1 MQNVKLSLETLSLKK
16 FFLFFLFQIT
26 LNEIVIE
33 TKNLI
38 GKVKEFMNFIVKT
51 IENISNGNEMNT
63 SKYKINKMSS
73 NVYKIII
80 FVLFFSIFFSPGIA
94 EEKQIKKYVLIS
106 EGKLNVRD
114 KPKNGKVLF
123 QLEKGEYVFVKE
135 NSSSDGWV
143 EILRNE
149 ILTKLETKG
158 FVSTEFLSKKSP
170 EELENAKLFGSIHT
184 ETQGSKFR
192 SLAIRTNDGWVP
204 AGSGEY
210 GVETL
215 FLEKKILKTKEKGI
229 VYEQINIA
237 GEFVPEKN
245 DKAGCEEYDVLKG
258 NLNSYKKINTLKYSI
273 FGMFGS
279 KISDQVRSEKFI
291 PSEKISKVLESTENS
306 FFKKQHPKSEEL
318 KFLKQGN
325 LYKIVS
331 PKKEYVV
338 IRYSIQIKVEEKSY
352 HTSIYE
358 LENESLGKKIF
369 EKFEVLSKEQ
379 AVYGGKYH
387 FIDAFDLDE
396 DGTPILIWHHNGYD
410 GFVNEFSKVKNDKVE
425 PMFLTG
431 GDAC

>member
-1 MQNVKLSLETLSLKK
+1 MK
-16 FFLFFLFQIT
+16 F
-26 LNEIVIE
+26 
-33 TKNLI
+33 I
-38 GKVKEFMNFIVKT
+38 GKSKVYMDFRVKT
-51 IENISNGNEMNT
+51 IENIRNGNEMNT
-63 SKYKINKMSS
+63 SKYKINETSS

-106 EGKLNVRD
+106 EGKLNVRE
-114 KPKNGKVLF
+114 KPKDGKVLF
-123 QLEKGEYVFVKE
+123 QLEKGESVFVKE

-143 EILRNE
+143 EIL
-149 ILTKLETKG
+149 TKSGTKG

-184 ETQGSKFR
+184 ETQGSRFR
-192 SLAIRTNDGWVP
+192 SLAIRTKDGWVP
-204 AGSGEY
+204 AGPGEYGEY

-215 FLEKKILKTKEKGI
+215 YLEKKILKTKEKGI
-229 VYEQINIA
+229 VYEQTNVA

-245 DKAGCEEYDVLKG
+245 EKAGCEEYNVLTG

-279 KISDQVRSEKFI
+279 KISDQVHSEKFI

-318 KFLKQGN
+318 KSLKQGN

-338 IRYSIQIKVEEKSY
+338 VRYSIQIKAEEKSY

-358 LENESLGKKIF
+358 LENESLGKMIF

-396 DGTPILIWHHNGYD
+396 DGAPILIWHHNGYD

>member
-1 MQNVKLSLETLSLKK
+1 MK
-16 FFLFFLFQIT
+16 F
-26 LNEIVIE
+26 
-33 TKNLI
+33 I
-38 GKVKEFMNFIVKT
+38 GKSKVYMDFRVKT
-51 IENISNGNEMNT
+51 IENIRNGNEMNT
-63 SKYKINKMSS
+63 SKYKINKTSS

-80 FVLFFSIFFSPGIA
+80 FVLLFSIFFNPGIA

-106 EGKLNVRD
+106 EGKLNVRE
-114 KPKNGKVLF
+114 KPKDGKVLF
-123 QLEKGEYVFVKE
+123 QLEKGESVFVKE

-143 EILRNE
+143 EIL
-149 ILTKLETKG
+149 TKSGTKG

-184 ETQGSKFR
+184 DTQGSRFR
-192 SLAIRTNDGWVP
+192 SLAIRTKDGWVP
-204 AGSGEY
+204 AGPGEYGEY

-215 FLEKKILKTKEKGI
+215 YLEKKILKTKEKGI
-229 VYEQINIA
+229 VYEQTNVA

-279 KISDQVRSEKFI
+279 KISDQVHSEKFI

-318 KFLKQGN
+318 KSLKQGN

-338 IRYSIQIKVEEKSY
+338 VRYSIQIKAEEKSY

-358 LENESLGKKIF
+358 LENESLGKMIF

-379 AVYGGKYH
+379 AFYGGKYH

-396 DGTPILIWHHNGYD
+396 DGAPILIWHHNGYD

>member
-1 MQNVKLSLETLSLKK
+1 MK
-16 FFLFFLFQIT
+16 F
-26 LNEIVIE
+26 
-33 TKNLI
+33 I
-38 GKVKEFMNFIVKT
+38 GKSKVYMDFRVKT
-51 IENISNGNEMNT
+51 IENIRNGNEMNT
-63 SKYKINKMSS
+63 SKYKINETSS

-106 EGKLNVRD
+106 EGKLNVRE
-114 KPKNGKVLF
+114 KPKDGKVLF
-123 QLEKGEYVFVKE
+123 QLEKGESVFVKE

-143 EILRNE
+143 EIF
-149 ILTKLETKG
+149 TKSGTKG

-229 VYEQINIA
+229 VYEQINVA
-237 GEFVPEKN
+237 GEFIPEKN
-245 DKAGCEEYDVLKG
+245 DKAGCAEGYDVLKG

-273 FGMFGS
+273 FGIFGS

-325 LYKIVS
+325 LYRIVS

-338 IRYSIQIKVEEKSY
+338 VRYSIQIKAEEKSY

-369 EKFEVLSKEQ
+369 EKFEVLHNEQ
-379 AVYGGKYH
+379 AFYGGKYH

-396 DGTPILIWHHNGYD
+396 DGAPILIWHHNGYD

>member
-1 MQNVKLSLETLSLKK
+1 MK
-16 FFLFFLFQIT
+16 F
-26 LNEIVIE
+26 
-33 TKNLI
+33 I
-38 GKVKEFMNFIVKT
+38 GKSKVYMDFRVKT
-51 IENISNGNEMNT
+51 IENIRNGNEMNT
-63 SKYKINKMSS
+63 SKYKINKTSS

-106 EGKLNVRD
+106 EGKLNVRE
-114 KPKNGKVLF
+114 KPKDGKVLF
-123 QLEKGEYVFVKE
+123 QLEKGESVFVKE

-143 EILRNE
+143 EIL
-149 ILTKLETKG
+149 TKSGTKG

-215 FLEKKILKTKEKGI
+215 FLEKKILKTKERGI

-245 DKAGCEEYDVLKG
+245 DKAGCAEGYDVLKG

-273 FGMFGS
+273 FGIFGS

-325 LYKIVS
+325 LYRIVS

-338 IRYSIQIKVEEKSY
+338 VRYSIQIKAEEKSY

-369 EKFEVLSKEQ
+369 EKFEVLHNEQ
-379 AVYGGKYH
+379 AFYGGKYH

-396 DGTPILIWHHNGYD
+396 DGAPILIWHHNGYD

>member
-1 MQNVKLSLETLSLKK
+1 MK
-16 FFLFFLFQIT
+16 F
-26 LNEIVIE
+26 
-33 TKNLI
+33 I
-38 GKVKEFMNFIVKT
+38 GKSKVYMDFRVKT
-51 IENISNGNEMNT
+51 IENIRNGNEMNT
-63 SKYKINKMSS
+63 SKYKINKTSS

-106 EGKLNVRD
+106 EGKLNVRE
-114 KPKNGKVLF
+114 KPKDGKVLF
-123 QLEKGEYVFVKE
+123 QLEKGESVFVKE

-143 EILRNE
+143 EIL
-149 ILTKLETKG
+149 TKSGTKG

-279 KISDQVRSEKFI
+279 KISDQVHSEKFI
-291 PSEKISKVLESTENS
+291 PSEKISKVLESTESS

-318 KFLKQGN
+318 KSLKQGN
-325 LYKIVS
+325 LYKVVS

-338 IRYSIQIKVEEKSY
+338 VRYSIQIKTEEKSY

-358 LENESLGKKIF
+358 LENESLGKMIF
-369 EKFEVLSKEQ
+369 EKFGVLSKEQ

>member
-1 MQNVKLSLETLSLKK
+1 MK
-16 FFLFFLFQIT
+16 F
-26 LNEIVIE
+26 
-33 TKNLI
+33 I
-38 GKVKEFMNFIVKT
+38 GKSKVYMDFRVKT
-51 IENISNGNEMNT
+51 IENIRNGNEMNT
-63 SKYKINKMSS
+63 SKYKINKTSS

-80 FVLFFSIFFSPGIA
+80 FVLLFSIFFSPGIA

-106 EGKLNVRD
+106 EGKLNVRE
-114 KPKNGKVLF
+114 KPKDGKVLF
-123 QLEKGEYVFVKE
+123 QLEKGESVFVKE

-143 EILRNE
+143 EIL
-149 ILTKLETKG
+149 TKSGTKG

-184 ETQGSKFR
+184 DTQGSRFR

-215 FLEKKILKTKEKGI
+215 YLEKKILKTKEKGI
-229 VYEQINIA
+229 VYEQINVA
-237 GEFVPEKN
+237 GEFIPEKN
-245 DKAGCEEYDVLKG
+245 DKAGCAEGYDVLKG

-325 LYKIVS
+325 LYRIVS

-338 IRYSIQIKVEEKSY
+338 VRYSIQIKAEEKSY

-369 EKFEVLSKEQ
+369 EKFEVLHNEQ
-379 AVYGGKYH
+379 AFYGGKYH

-396 DGTPILIWHHNGYD
+396 DGAPILIWHHNGYD

>member
-1 MQNVKLSLETLSLKK
+1 MK
-16 FFLFFLFQIT
+16 F
-26 LNEIVIE
+26 
-33 TKNLI
+33 I
-38 GKVKEFMNFIVKT
+38 GKSKVYMDFRVKT
-51 IENISNGNEMNT
+51 IENIRNGNEMNT
-63 SKYKINKMSS
+63 SKYKINKTSS

-106 EGKLNVRD
+106 EGKLNVRE
-114 KPKNGKVLF
+114 KPKDGKVLF
-123 QLEKGEYVFVKE
+123 QLEKGESVFVKE

-143 EILRNE
+143 EIL
-149 ILTKLETKG
+149 TKSGTKG

-184 ETQGSKFR
+184 DTQGSRFR

-204 AGSGEY
+204 AGPGEY
-210 GVETL
+210 GEYEAETL
-215 FLEKKILKTKEKGI
+215 YLEKKILKTKEKGI
-229 VYEQINIA
+229 VYEQINVA
-237 GEFVPEKN
+237 GEFIPEKN
-245 DKAGCEEYDVLKG
+245 DKAGCAEGYDVLKG

-273 FGMFGS
+273 FGIFGS

-325 LYKIVS
+325 LYRIVS

-338 IRYSIQIKVEEKSY
+338 VRYSIQIKAEEKSY

-369 EKFEVLSKEQ
+369 EKFEVLHNEQ
-379 AVYGGKYH
+379 AFYGGKYH

-396 DGTPILIWHHNGYD
+396 DGAPILIWHHNGYD

>member
-1 MQNVKLSLETLSLKK
+1 MD
-16 FFLFFLFQIT
+16 FR
-26 LNEIVIE
+26 
-33 TKNLI
+33 
-38 GKVKEFMNFIVKT
+38 VKT
-51 IENISNGNEMNT
+51 IENIRNGNEMNT
-63 SKYKINKMSS
+63 SKYKINKTSS

-106 EGKLNVRD
+106 EGKLNVRE
-114 KPKNGKVLF
+114 KPKDGKVLF
-123 QLEKGEYVFVKE
+123 QLEKGESVFVKE

-143 EILRNE
+143 EIL
-149 ILTKLETKG
+149 TKSGTKG

-170 EELENAKLFGSIHT
+170 EESENAKLFGSVHT
-184 ETQGSKFR
+184 DTQGSRFR

-204 AGSGEY
+204 AGPGEY
-210 GVETL
+210 EAETL
-215 FLEKKILKTKEKGI
+215 YLEKKILKTKEKGI
-229 VYEQINIA
+229 VYEQINVA
-237 GEFVPEKN
+237 GEFIPEKN
-245 DKAGCEEYDVLKG
+245 DKAGCAEGYDVLKG

-273 FGMFGS
+273 FGIFGS

-325 LYKIVS
+325 LYRIVS

-338 IRYSIQIKVEEKSY
+338 VRYSIQIKAEEKSY

-369 EKFEVLSKEQ
+369 EKFEVLHNEQ
-379 AVYGGKYH
+379 AFYGGKYH

-396 DGTPILIWHHNGYD
+396 DGAPILIWHHNGYD